1 MVRFSFRRLLPLAI
15 GLAFVFTLLAL
26 VAKEEEASLIA
37 SRKKCKHTIQSLAI
51 ALHWYLA
58 ANKSFPAATWSN
70 PDLEPENR
78 LSWFALILPQLDRRN
93 LYDAVDSAKP
103 WNVGQNDVVAHTHL
117 PIASCPN
124 LSTPEPGSS
133 QPASFVGI
141 AGLGTDAPAL
151 PKSDARA
158 GVFGCDRKTTLADIT
173 DGPANTMLLA
183 ETARVSGSWLQGGP
197 ATVRGLD
204 PAAKPYVRRR
214 SPIRWNPRRGCLG
227 GDGRRLGSLGR
238 TLDRSQG
245 TRGVV
250 NDGRRRAAARGLVK
264 TCMVRYLRTGPR
276 LRSNSG
282 IVCNGNPSE
291 E

>member
-1 MVRFSFRRLLPLAI
+1 MPGAEIRDRIPSRGPRPWCGSRFAVYCRSRSAWRSSLHSLRF
-15 GLAFVFTLLAL
+15 AL
-26 VAKEEEASLIA
+26 RKEEEASLIA

-204 PAAKPYVRRR
+204 PAAKPYV
-214 SPIRWNPRRGCLG
+214 G
-227 GDGRRLGSLGR
+227 
-238 TLDRSQG
+238 
-245 TRGVV
+245 
-250 NDGRRRAAARGLVK
+250 AARQFGGIHGEGAWVA
-264 TCMVRYLRTGPR
+264 MADGSVRWVEPSIDPKVLEALSTMAGGER
-276 LRSNSG
+276 L
-282 IVCNGNPSE
+282 PADW
-291 E
+291 